1 MSTDPL
7 QAALGGDQPEPSGGG
22 DGGNAPSAADHPI
35 LTRFGG
41 DVQKALDA
49 YQQLDA
55 EYGRQGDRL
64 GKQVQSLEQQLAQI
78 QAAQEQQ
85 QPYEPDNQN
94 VDMPLDQLQE
104 WFDQNPAQATAYLI
118 AQGQQMM
125 ADQLETR
132 LNERLAPLE
141 VNVGRTTAST
151 LVEGLNKS
159 LGPDVVA
166 RNSEVLVELQKTDPD
181 FFKGDPAVVF
191 SRMRTAVLAAEHE
204 RAPRGASNGATAPG
218 GVEVEGGSSGRNLQT
233 GSGEDDPAAEFLA
246 AMQERAGTRDIFGN
260 QKAAR

>member
-7 QAALGGDQPEPSGGG
+7 QAALGGETPEPSGDG
-22 DGGNAPSAADHPI
+22 DGGNAGSAANHPI

-41 DVQKALDA
+41 DMGKALDA

-64 GKQVQSLEQQLAQI
+64 GKQVQNLEAQLAQI
-78 QAAQEQQ
+78 QAAQDEYQQAPEQDQ
-85 QPYEPDNQN
+85 TI
-94 VDMPLDQLQE
+94 DMPLDQLQE

-125 ADQLETR
+125 ADQLDAK

-151 LVEGLNKS
+151 LVEGLKTD
-159 LGPDVVA
+159 LGSDVVG
-166 RNSEVLVELQKTDPD
+166 RNAEVLVELQKTDPGL
-181 FFKGDPAVVF
+181 FKGDPAVVF
-191 SRMRTAVLAAEHE
+191 SRMRTAVLAAEHQ
-204 RAPRGASNGATAPG
+204 RAPRGASNGATTP
-218 GVEVEGGSSGRNLQT
+218 GVEVEGGSNGRNLQP
-233 GSGEDDPAAEFLA
+233 GSGEDDPAAEFLKQ
-246 AMQERAGTRDIFGN
+246 MEEHVGNKDIFGN
-260 QKAAR
+260 TIRR

>member
-22 DGGNAPSAADHPI
+22 DGGNAPGAADHPI

-64 GKQVQSLEQQLAQI
+64 GKQVQSLESQLAQI
-78 QAAQEQQ
+78 QAAQEQYQ
-85 QPYEPDNQN
+85 QMPEQDENI
-94 VDMPLDQLQE
+94 DMPLDQLQE

-118 AQGQQMM
+118 AQGQQMVL
-125 ADQLETR
+125 DQLDTK

-151 LVEGLNKS
+151 LVEGLKS
-159 LGPDVVA
+159 DLGNDMVA
-166 RNSEVLVELQKTDPD
+166 RNAEVLVELQKTDPG

-191 SRMRTAVLAAEHE
+191 SRMRTAVLAAEHQ
-204 RAPRGASNGATAPG
+204 RAPRGASNGATTQS
-218 GVEVEGGSSGRNLQT
+218 VEVEGGSSGRNLQS
-233 GSGEDDPAAEFLA
+233 GGGEDDEAAEFKA
-246 AMQERAGTRDIFGN
+246 AMLERAGTLDIFGN
-260 QKAAR
+260 TKTA